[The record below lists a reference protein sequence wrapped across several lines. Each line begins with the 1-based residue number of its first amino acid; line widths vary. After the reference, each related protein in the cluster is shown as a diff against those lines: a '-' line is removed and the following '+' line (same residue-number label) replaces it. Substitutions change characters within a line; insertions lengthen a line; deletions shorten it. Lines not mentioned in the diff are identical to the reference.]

1 MYAVAAAAVVVAA
14 VAAAVVV
21 VGEATFAGIDMMLEM
36 CLEFDEM
43 HVPYVEASIIVLDLA
58 SPDPA
63 ERDRFVRS
71 EEDPS
76 VVAGYIAVTSY
87 TCAAANRIAQVQ
99 MYLEEHILVASS
111 TVEDH
116 DDH

>member
-1 MYAVAAAAVVVAA
+1 MYAVAVAAAVVVAA
-14 VAAAVVV
+14 VAAAV
-21 VGEATFAGIDMMLEM
+21 GEATFAGIDMRLEM
-36 CLEFDEM
+36 CLESDEM
-43 HVPYVEASIIVLDLA
+43 DVPYVEASIIVLDLA

-76 VVAGYIAVTSY
+76 VAGHIAVTSY

-99 MYLEEHILVASS
+99 TYLEEHILVESS
-111 TVEDH
+111 TVEGH